1 MKSRRSNMVFLEEY
15 PSKSSPANHP
25 SLTATMRKCFHHA
38 LSQNTS
44 SGAWTKLAKVTVSPG
59 RTAWPTSPRMK
70 EAIGVRFDYKGEE
83 VVKGKD
89 NTTTTYNLFNVQP
102 KAGKTP
108 ASIIDWRNRN
118 GGTHAV
124 MAVARVK
131 KDGTQDDV
139 EAAFKE
145 VANYV
150 VAGKDDEE
158 EKKAEA
164 ETEAEQKAAA
174 VTARKD
180 GKKEKAKK
188 PKA

>member
-1 MKSRRSNMVFLEEY
+1 
-15 PSKSSPANHP
+15 
-25 SLTATMRKCFHHA
+25 MRKCFDHA

-44 SGAWTKLAKVTVSPG
+44 SGAWTNLAKVTVSPG

-102 KAGKTP
+102 NAGKAP
-108 ASIIDWRNRN
+108 ASIINWRERN

-131 KDGTQDDV
+131 KGGNQDDV
-139 EAAFKE
+139 EAAIKE
-145 VANYV
+145 VANIV
-150 VAGKDDEE
+150 VGGKDDEV
-158 EKKAEA
+158 KKTKGEIEA
-164 ETEAEQKAAA
+164 EEKAAA
-174 VTARKD
+174 ATPKKD